1 LSTSFVDESNKPMP
15 QKEVKMKPNMESPQ
29 TQLMKFIVGKWISKP
44 IYAAAELGIA
54 DLLSEGPKNIDQLAA
69 ESQTHA
75 PSLYRMMRAL
85 ASVGIFAETDPKHFK
100 LTPMAE
106 LLKSGAMRSTA
117 LMFNAEWSDEAWL
130 YFLDSIKT
138 GATAFEKAHGMPV
151 FEWLEENPGP
161 AQVFNEANA
170 LKAASSHRAIVD
182 VYDFSGFSKITD
194 VGGGLGSLMIEIL
207 IANPSIE
214 GVIADIP
221 SVIEEARQ
229 HLQTHGLGKRC
240 QAVECDMFKQIQPGS
255 DAYLLSHILHD
266 WSDEECR
273 AILMNCYRA
282 MIPGNKLLVV
292 EIVIPP
298 GNQPSIGKLLDLEM
312 MVTTGGRER
321 TEEEYETLL
330 ESTGFELSRVIPT
343 KASVS
348 IIEGVRK

>member
-1 LSTSFVDESNKPMP
+1 MKSNT
-15 QKEVKMKPNMESPQ
+15 ESPA

-54 DLLSEGPKNIDQLAA
+54 DLLSEGPKSIYELAT

-85 ASVGIFAETDPKHFK
+85 ASVGIFSETEPKHFK

-130 YFLDSIKT
+130 YFLNSIKT
-138 GATAFEKAHGMPV
+138 GGTAFEKAHGMPV
-151 FEWLEENPGP
+151 FEWLEENPGA

-170 LKAASSHRAIVD
+170 LKAASSHREIVD

-194 VGGGLGSLMIEIL
+194 IGGGLGSLMAEIL
-207 IANPSIE
+207 VANHSIE
-214 GVIADIP
+214 GVVADIP
-221 SVIEEARQ
+221 SVIEEARKYIRARA
-229 HLQTHGLGKRC
+229 LENRC
-240 QAVECDMFKQIQPGS
+240 QAVECDMFKQIPQGS

-266 WSDEECR
+266 WPDEECLE
-273 AILMNCYRA
+273 ILKNCHQA
-282 MIPGNKLLVV
+282 MKTGEKLLII

-321 TEEEYETLL
+321 TEEEYRTLL
-330 ESTGFELSRVIPT
+330 ASTGFELSQIIPT
-343 KASVS
+343 NASVS
-348 IIEGVRK
+348 MVEGIRT

>member
-1 LSTSFVDESNKPMP
+1 
-15 QKEVKMKPNMESPQ
+15 MKPNMESPQ

-54 DLLSEGPKNIDQLAA
+54 DLLSNGPKSINELAT
-69 ESQTHA
+69 ESKTHA

-85 ASVGIFAETDPKHFK
+85 ASVGIFAETEAEHFE

-106 LLKSGAMRSTA
+106 LLKTGAMRSTA

-138 GATAFEKAHGMPV
+138 GETAFKKAHGMPV

-194 VGGGLGSLMIEIL
+194 IGGGLGSLMAEIL
-207 IANPSIE
+207 IANPSVE
-214 GVIADIP
+214 GVVADIP
-221 SVIEEARQ
+221 SIIEEARK
-229 HLQTHGLGKRC
+229 HLRARGLENRC
-240 QAVECDMFKQIQPGS
+240 QAVECDMLKHIPSGS

-266 WSDEECR
+266 WPDAQCHE
-273 AILMNCYRA
+273 ILKNCHQAMNTGA
-282 MIPGNKLLVV
+282 NLLII
-292 EIVIPP
+292 EILIPP

-321 TEEEYETLL
+321 TEQEYSTLL
-330 ESTGFELSRVIPT
+330 ESTSFEISQIIPT
-343 KASVS
+343 NASVS
-348 IIEGVRK
+348 IIEGTRK